1 MPSAFQRLHP
11 LGEFSH
17 LEYFFWLPLSPK
29 PGRSGTQKI
38 GSQLTG
44 GGDHVAAGETGSMHA
59 RGSLLSSRAAT
70 ALLFIVDYHIGP
82 LGFSELIVLLFVPG
96 PFVAGIR

>member
-1 MPSAFQRLHP
+1 
-11 LGEFSH
+11 
-17 LEYFFWLPLSPK
+17 
-29 PGRSGTQKI
+29 
-38 GSQLTG
+38 
-44 GGDHVAAGETGSMHA
+44 MHA